1 MAEKMSSTLAK
12 QDQNQKHN
20 LKPVLTAVERKRS
33 IGERLKAVILS
44 NDGSDIRSKIK
55 KDAETTTKNLIFDSF
70 RTIGEGLKDAVGTAI
85 FGEDY
90 AAKKRR
96 AINQQSGF
104 INYGGFYYPSITS
117 QTYTSPITATAAAQ
131 GGVSRQATTNPKW
144 QFDGYAL
151 TADTEVLAKELN
163 LLYDPSGVIAQR
175 VPDGLRECIDSKNVA
190 LVSDFFDLVNKSW
203 DYTAQSWGWNDLNPD
218 TCRVTREHGVWVL
231 NIPDPVPIRR

>member
-1 MAEKMSSTLAK
+1 MTKQTTSSTSPTPE
-12 QDQNQKHN
+12 QKRN

-33 IGERLKAVILS
+33 LGERLKAVILS

-117 QTYTSPITATAAAQ
+117 SSYTSPVTATGATQ
-131 GGVSRQATTNPKW
+131 GGVNKPSVTNPRW

-151 TADTEVLAKELN
+151 TAETEVLAKELN

-175 VPDGLRECIDSKNVA
+175 VPDGLMECIASKNVA

-203 DYTAQSWGWNDLNPD
+203 DYTAQSWGWNNLNPD

-231 NIPDPVPIRR
+231 NIPDPVPVRR